1 MPGLW
6 RRPAHAKPGNDI
18 GMERGIRALLIG
30 IFMLMVGSG
39 ALTTLVSVRLTD
51 SGATAGAIGLVATS
65 YFVGLIFGS
74 ILIFRVIARV
84 GHIRAFAACVSL
96 FSATALVYALGLDVP
111 LWALLRFAE
120 GFCMAGVF
128 VCIESWLTQTAT
140 AQQRGSVLAFYMI
153 ALYAGQAAGQFL
165 LNLGTGAAP
174 FIAAS
179 MFLSLA
185 VLPVALTRGAPPA
198 LPELKSLGLVRLYH
212 ASPLGIVG
220 AVATGII
227 LGAFYGFGPV
237 FARGL
242 GFDAAA
248 IANFM
253 SAAIAGGIALQW
265 PLGRLS
271 DLFDRRKVILGALAA
286 ATAASIAVLLLGAD
300 YLQLLIAIA
309 LFGGI
314 VFALYPLCVAHT
326 NDHLQEAER
335 LAATGGL
342 VLAYSAG
349 AAVGPLAGAVA
360 NGLIGIHGLF
370 LVTAATSAAALVFG
384 LWRLV
389 TASAVPGDQQ
399 QPYRF
404 LPRTTPA
411 VGSLA
416 EGQSIS

>member
-1 MPGLW
+1 MPSL
-6 RRPAHAKPGNDI
+6 RHRPSHPNTVPDAVI
-18 GMERGIRALLIG
+18 ERGVRTLLIA
-30 IFMLMVGSG
+30 IFMLMIGSG
-39 ALTTLVSVRLTD
+39 ALTTLVSVRLAD
-51 SGATAGAIGLVATS
+51 AGATSGAIGLVATA
-65 YFVGLIFGS
+65 YFVGLIVGS
-74 ILIFRVIARV
+74 LLIFRVIARV
-84 GHIRAFAACVSL
+84 GHIRTFAACVSL
-96 FSATALVYALGLDVP
+96 FSATALAYAIGVAVP
-111 LWALLRFAE
+111 LWAALRFAE

-128 VCIESWLTQTAT
+128 VCIESWLNQSAT
-140 AQQRGSVLAFYMI
+140 ARQRGSVLAFYMI

-165 LNLGTGAAP
+165 LNLGPGAAP

-185 VLPVALTRGAPPA
+185 VLPVALTRSAQPV
-198 LPELKSLGLVRLYH
+198 LPELSSFGLGRLYR

-237 FARGL
+237 FARDLGL
-242 GFDAAA
+242 GTAAT
-248 IANFM
+248 ANFM

-265 PLGRLS
+265 PLGKLS
-271 DLFDRRKVILGALAA
+271 DLFDRRKVILGTLAA
-286 ATAASIAVLLLGAD
+286 ASAASLAVLFLGAAYLLLLG
-300 YLQLLIAIA
+300 AIA

-326 NDHLQEAER
+326 NDHLQESER

-349 AAVGPLAGAVA
+349 AAVGPLAGATA
-360 NGLIGIHGLF
+360 TGFIGSHGLF
-370 LVTAATSAAALVFG
+370 LVTAATSAAALIFG
-384 LWRLV
+384 LWRL
-389 TASAVPGDQQ
+389 TAASAVPGDQQ
-399 QPYRF
+399 RPYRF

-416 EGQSIS
+416 GGETS